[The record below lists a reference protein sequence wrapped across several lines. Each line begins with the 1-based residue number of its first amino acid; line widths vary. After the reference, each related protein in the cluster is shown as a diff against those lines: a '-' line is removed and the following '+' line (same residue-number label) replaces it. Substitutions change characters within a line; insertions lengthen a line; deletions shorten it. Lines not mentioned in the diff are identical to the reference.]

1 MKQKIKSIYKKILK
15 KLRIVTVY
23 DINNQYNTKN
33 DLQLQINEL
42 QKQNNEQYTQINN
55 LQIEM
60 FKLGEQ
66 LKANVAIIKND
77 NYKVER
83 ELFKTYKGLEYKI
96 YEFNK
101 GANELLYENNLKINE
116 ICGKTKEGDFQPK
129 VSIVIPAYN
138 ASNYIRQAIDSAI
151 NQTYK
156 NIEIIVV
163 NDGSTDNGKT
173 EEICLS
179 YGNKIR
185 YYKKENGGVSSALNL
200 GISVMTG
207 EYFAWLSH
215 DDLYY
220 PSNIYEHIRCL
231 EHNRS
236 GKLITFTNFNIID
249 ENSNIM
255 LPETI
260 SSNLFCFDYKINQTK
275 PEYSLLQGEINGGSV
290 VIPKEAFEKCG
301 LFNENLRISQER
313 EMWFRLI
320 QGGYTFYNIP
330 LETTAIRF
338 HSNQVTNTNN
348 TTEKETNKKRL
359 EIIEALDLEVKEK
372 LEHSEYNFYT
382 NMKNFYYLSGIK
394 EMEKEM
400 DNHIKRLKK

>member
-372 LEHSEYNFYT
+372 LEHSEYDFYT